1 MTPPQAQH
9 RETSHVRF
17 GRRPGVLLCALGA
30 ALCLVVASAASSA
43 SGPTFRSKLFFGAS
57 MDAGAASVTV
67 GDVNADGR
75 PDVLAANGYPDDSVS
90 VELNQGHDDFK
101 LRNYSL
107 ASAASCVALA
117 ELNGDGKPDLV
128 VATEQDDSGG
138 PYGVSVLLNKGGG
151 TFRRGPA
158 TVLATDTLGA
168 VGDVNGDGKADLVA
182 VDAKHAAIGLFL
194 NRGGG
199 GFEAAPERCGTG
211 RGVSAIAVVDVN
223 RDRKADVAIANS
235 ADSTVSLL
243 LSRGDGS
250 LAPRVEFRAGAR
262 PAAIAVGDVNGD
274 RRPDLVTANLKPSGV
289 SVLMNRGDGRF
300 AARRDYRTSS
310 CFSSLLAIGDVNG
323 DGSPDIATAC
333 VSVLVNKGDGS
344 FRPKLDYD
352 YQFEPLSLAIG
363 DLTGDH
369 RRDLIVLVHNDRNG
383 DNWLAVLVNTPGV
396 CNVQPLAG
404 LTLLEAKRTLA
415 RVNCRVGS
423 VRRAPSNRVAKGR
436 VLAQKPA
443 FGTVRPAGARIDLV
457 LSKGP
462 R

>member
-1 MTPPQAQH
+1 MTARAP
-9 RETSHVRF
+9 
-17 GRRPGVLLCALGA
+17 RRLTALACATGVFALAIAGA
-30 ALCLVVASAASSA
+30 AATG

-57 MDAGAASVTV
+57 MDDGAASLTV
-67 GDVNADGR
+67 GDVSGDGR
-75 PDVLAANGYPDDSVS
+75 PDVLVANVYPDDSVS
-90 VELNQGHDDFK
+90 VELNQGHGDFK
-101 LRNYSL
+101 LRDYSL
-107 ASAASCVALA
+107 SSAASSVTLA

-151 TFRRGPA
+151 TFRRGPD
-158 TVLATDTLGA
+158 TVLAADTLGA

-182 VDAKHAAIGLFL
+182 VDAKHASIGLFL

-199 GFEAAPERCGTG
+199 DFDAAPERYGTG
-211 RGVSAIAVVDVN
+211 RGVSAVAVADVN
-223 RDRKADVAIANS
+223 RDRKADVSTANS

-243 LSRGDGS
+243 LNRGDGTLS
-250 LAPRVEFRAGAR
+250 PRVDFRAGAK
-262 PAAIAVGDVNGD
+262 PDAIAVRDVNGD
-274 RRPDLVTANLKPSGV
+274 RRPDLVTENVKPSGV

-310 CFSSLLAIGDVNG
+310 CFSSELLAIGDVNG
-323 DGSPDIATAC
+323 DGNPDIATAC

-415 RVNCRVGS
+415 RVNCRAGS
-423 VRRAPSNRVAKGR
+423 VRRAPSDRVAKGR
-436 VLAQKPA
+436 VLAQKPV
-443 FGTVRPAGARIDLV
+443 FGTVGPAGTRVDLV
-457 LSKGP
+457 LSKGRP